1 MDKIILQDFRV
12 KGQVGSNHWGMP
24 KQIMLIFNIIGYITF
39 QTNDK
44 IEDTVSYSAMASKI
58 QKFVENDTSLKTLE
72 ALSAKIALDLLEMG
86 LKKVTVKIEKCNAL
100 LHAETVGIEIT
111 RSVSDLEFL
120 KPSNSVYIEYPDP
133 TVEDVIF
140 IKDLTLTCIIGIH
153 PHERIEKQ
161 RVVINIS
168 AYFKPEQANP
178 NQSPDR
184 NNYKTIA
191 RQVTE
196 FVEQSKY
203 ETLETMVIA
212 VCDVVLTQC
221 NVDKVTVKVQ
231 KPSALM
237 FALAGVEI
245 TKSKEISQ
253 KDEAD
258 IINNAYLAVGSNLGD
273 RHGNIQRAISELR
286 SRNIKV
292 KDTSFLY
299 ETAPMYVEDQPKFL
313 NAALLVE
320 TKLNPEEL
328 LIQLKD
334 IERKLGRDFEAVR
347 NGPRPID
354 LDILFFNHMEYKSD
368 SLIIPHPRI
377 QERLFVLEPLADI
390 AANFYHPILYR
401 TVGRLLELARYKDA
415 SKDSIYRVVPVGNT
429 VWNLSKRTFI
439 MGILNVTPDSFSDGG
454 KYNTLDAAIATSL
467 KMVSEGADVIDIG
480 GQSTAPNA
488 EEIESAAEIERV
500 VPVIKAIREKN
511 KDIAISVDTFRSEVA
526 KAAILAGANLI
537 NDISGGLRDRNMF
550 KVMSECQVPVCLM
563 HMRGDSKTMD
573 SLTNYEGSLV
583 PVIATELSRCT
594 ESALEAGVC
603 RWNIVVDPG
612 VGFAKNTEQN
622 FEIIKNLRQLTL
634 SEPKLT
640 GMPILVGLSRKRFI
654 GTATGQS
661 KPADR
666 VWGTAAANTAAII
679 AGASIIRVHDV
690 KEMKDVALVA
700 DGCLHK

>member
-1 MDKIILQDFRV
+1 
-12 KGQVGSNHWGMP
+12 
-24 KQIMLIFNIIGYITF
+24 
-39 QTNDK
+39 
-44 IEDTVSYSAMASKI
+44 MANKI

-72 ALSAKIALDLLEMG
+72 ALSAKIALDLLLMG

-100 LHAETVGIEIT
+100 LHADTVGIEIT
-111 RSVSDLEFL
+111 RSVNDIEFL

-133 TVEDVIF
+133 TAEDVIF
-140 IKDLTLTCIIGIH
+140 IKDLTLSCIIGIH

-161 RVVINIS
+161 RVLINIS
-168 AYFKPEQANP
+168 AHFKPEQANP

-191 RQVTE
+191 RQVSE
-196 FVEQSKY
+196 FVENSKY

-212 VCDVVLTQC
+212 ICDVVLAQC

-245 TKSKEISQ
+245 TKSKKVVGK
-253 KDEAD
+253 KDEV
-258 IINNAYLAVGSNLGD
+258 IINIAYLAVGTNLGD
-273 RHGNIQRAISELR
+273 RHGNIQRAISELKA
-286 SRNIKV
+286 RNIKV
-292 KDTSFLY
+292 TDTSFLY

-313 NAALLVE
+313 NAAL
-320 TKLNPEEL
+320 KLKE
-328 LIQLKD
+328 
-334 IERKLGRDFEAVR
+334 IEGKLGRDFSAVR

-354 LDILFFNHMEYKSD
+354 LDILFFNHIEYKTD
-368 SLIIPHPRI
+368 SLVIPHPRI

-390 AANFYHPILYR
+390 AENFYHPVLYR
-401 TVGRLLELARYKDA
+401 TVGRLLELARYKNS
-415 SKDSIYRVVPVGNT
+415 SKDSIYKVVPVGNAA
-429 VWNLSKRTFI
+429 WNLSKRTFI

-454 KYNTLDAAIATSL
+454 KYNTLDAAVANTL
-467 KMVSEGADVIDIG
+467 KMAAEGADIIDIG
-480 GQSTAPNA
+480 GQSTAPNV
-488 EEIESAAEIERV
+488 EEIETAAEIERV

-511 KDIAISVDTFRSEVA
+511 KDIAISVDTFRAEVA
-526 KAAILAGANLI
+526 KAAVEAGANLI
-537 NDISGGLRDRNMF
+537 NDISGGMRDPNML
-550 KVMSECQVPVCLM
+550 KVMSECHVPVCLM

-573 SLTNYEGSLV
+573 SLTKYEGSLV

-594 ESALEAGVC
+594 EQALEAGVC

-634 SEPKLT
+634 SEPKLS

-654 GTATGQS
+654 GTATGQT

>member
-1 MDKIILQDFRV
+1 MDKIILQDFKV

-44 IEDTVSYSAMASKI
+44 IEDTAMATKI
-58 QKFVENDTSLKTLE
+58 QKFVETDTTLKTLE
-72 ALSAKIALDLLEMG
+72 ALSAKIALDLLLMG

-100 LHAETVGIEIT
+100 LHADTVGIEIT
-111 RSVSDLEFL
+111 RSVNDLEFL
-120 KPSNSVYIEYPDP
+120 KPANLVYIEYPDP
-133 TVEDVIF
+133 TAEDVIF
-140 IKDLTLTCIIGIH
+140 IKDLALTCIIGIH

-161 RVVINIS
+161 RVLINIS
-168 AYFKPEQANP
+168 AHYRPEQANP
-178 NQSPDR
+178 NQTPDR

-191 RQVTE
+191 RQVAE
-196 FVEQSKY
+196 FVEQSNY

-212 VCDVVLTQC
+212 ICDVVLTQC

-245 TKSKEISQ
+245 TKSKVSTPKKED
-253 KDEAD
+253 DE
-258 IINNAYLAVGSNLGD
+258 IINTAYLAIGTNMGD
-273 RHGNIQRAISELR
+273 RHGNIQHALSELQK
-286 SRNIKV
+286 RNITV
-292 KDTSFLY
+292 VDTSFLY
-299 ETAPMYVEDQPKFL
+299 ETSPMYVEEQPKFL
-313 NAALLVE
+313 NAALKVQ
-320 TKLNPEEL
+320 TKLNPEGL
-328 LIQLKD
+328 LVQLKE
-334 IERKLGRDFEAVR
+334 IEADLGRDFGGIR

-354 LDILFFNHMEYKSD
+354 LDILFFNHIEYKSGT
-368 SLIIPHPRI
+368 LIIPHPRI

-401 TVGRLLELARYKDA
+401 TVSRLRELARYKDT
-415 SKDSIYRVVPVGNT
+415 SKDAIYKIVPVGSST
-429 VWNLSKRTFI
+429 WNLSKRTFI

-454 KYNTLDAAIATSL
+454 KYTKLGAAVDNAL
-467 KMVSEGADVIDIG
+467 RMVEQGADIIDIG
-480 GQSTAPNA
+480 GQSTAPHA
-488 EEIESAAEIERV
+488 EEISAAAEIERV
-500 VPVIKAIREKN
+500 VPVIKAIRESHKE
-511 KDIAISVDTFRSEVA
+511 IAISVDTFRAEVA
-526 KAAILAGANLI
+526 KAAIEAGASLI
-537 NDISGGLRDRNMF
+537 NDISGGMRDPEMF
-550 KVMSECQVPVCLM
+550 KVMAECRVPICLM

-573 SLTNYEGSLV
+573 SLTNYGGSLV

-594 ESALEAGVC
+594 EFALEAGVC
-603 RWNIVVDPG
+603 RWNIIVDPG
-612 VGFAKNTEQN
+612 VGFAKTADQN
-622 FEIIKNLRQLTL
+622 FEIIKNLRHLTP

-654 GTATGQS
+654 GTATGQTN
-661 KPADR
+661 PEDR